1 MNFTVE
7 HGCFQYKNGP
17 EILRN
22 VSFTIGQRQI
32 LSVLGPN
39 GVGKTTLIKCMLGLL
54 PWNSGMSTLDGVP
67 CTGGESRKIWR
78 KVAYVPQR
86 KQAGFAYTVGEM
98 VLLGR
103 SAHLGLLSMPG
114 ERDRAIAANA
124 MEKTGTTHLAHKLCS
139 RISGGEWPL
148 SRNCWFWMNRSPIWI
163 SETSGWCWIS
173 SGSCAENRGSHPFLT
188 RTILNTP
195 WSSQTPSCSCGGRGP
210 QFLARYTRL

>member
-17 EILRN
+17 EILRD

-54 PWNSGMSTLDGVP
+54 PWNSGMSTLDGAP

-78 KVAYVPQR
+78 KVGYVPQR

-114 ERDRAIAANA
+114 ERDRAIAADA
-124 MEKTGTTHLAHKLCS
+124 MKKTGTTHLAH
-139 RISGGEWPL
+139 
-148 SRNCWFWMNRSPIWI
+148 NRSPIWI

-173 SGSCAENRGSHPFLT
+173 SGSCAGNRGSPPFLT
-188 RTILNTP
+188 LTTRNTP
-195 WSSQTPSCSCGGRGP
+195 WSSQTPSC
-210 QFLARYTRL
+210 F